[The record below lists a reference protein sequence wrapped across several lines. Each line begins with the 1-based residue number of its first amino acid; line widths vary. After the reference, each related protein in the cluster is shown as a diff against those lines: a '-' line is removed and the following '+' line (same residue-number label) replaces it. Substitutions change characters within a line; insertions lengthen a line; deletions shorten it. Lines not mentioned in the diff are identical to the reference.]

1 MSIVDLQNALNH
13 YQEEEDISEMYLRE
27 TLKSR
32 KNILKEII
40 IGHSINESALM
51 PFLGGSNFCTKF
63 DPTNN
68 FFKRRAVYHFKG

>member
-51 PFLGGSNFCTKF
+51 PFF
-63 DPTNN
+63 
-68 FFKRRAVYHFKG
+68 RRVQTSVQNLTP